1 MKKNTIELLAP
12 GGDAGSVKAAILAG
26 ADAVYL
32 GVGDFNARKRAVN
45 IRPEGLPELCSLAH
59 RYGCRI
65 YLTLNILAFEEEFSA
80 LSDLLVR
87 TMRFGIDAVI
97 IQDYG
102 LLQHVRRAF
111 PDLEIHASTQMTTH
125 NSGQLKLLAES
136 GVKQVNFARELSLSE
151 LTELTA
157 AAHKEGLK
165 AEVFVHGAYCVS
177 FSGQC
182 YMSGLLYEN
191 SANRGACVQPCRR
204 EYIPDSGNRGGG
216 SKVLNL
222 KDNSVFSRA
231 ADLYAAGVDS
241 LKIEGRIKGYEYV
254 YSTVLS
260 WREQLDRIYEG
271 ENPAEKDSR
280 LSTVFNRS
288 FSDNLLQG
296 RLGADSFTPESG
308 DRSLVPVGT
317 VDAYNAR
324 AGELVVSRDAQLSAG
339 QSITVTENSGSFIC
353 TGILGE
359 STGNRGFRFRIEH
372 KLMGKIKKGQLILA
386 QDRLIDFSAVKD
398 KISSMSADPEKLPL
412 EFSLQGEADKA
423 LELSASFQDKRITLV
438 SDALLEKASEHPS
451 SPDLINKQLSRL
463 GNTCFYLASCD
474 LEGLEEGLF
483 IPVTVLND
491 LRRKAVGAFEADLKG
506 ESEKGKPVTL
516 VPGDLPKSPR
526 IALAVADREQ
536 LKQIPDDGS
545 VLPVFQLPAD
555 VEVLAEVEPL
565 FADYPDLIPWFPSI
579 LIRQQYTA
587 ASDFLLRTGAGQ
599 IITDNSGIACLARE
613 RGIPWIA
620 GPLLNATNGYA
631 LDFLRQHGA
640 AGAFCSSELED
651 SRFDG
656 ITVPAGIELWAPFAG
671 PDFLMKSRH
680 CIVRN
685 CRDCGKRVMDARCL
699 PDCSR
704 SAEIT
709 DTQGNEILVIKSRG
723 DYNSLYRKGLRVH
736 PDRLKDPRVGT
747 WLLDLRVRHRSMQPD
762 CSIPEFIE
770 YAQGQIRGGESS
782 KVSPGSMPGSP
793 VKGGCL

>member
-12 GGDAGSVKAAILAG
+12 GGDARSVKAAILAG

-45 IRPEGLPELCSLAH
+45 IRPEDLPELCSLAH
-59 RYGCRI
+59 RYGCKI

-87 TMRFGIDAVI
+87 TVRFGIDAVI

-125 NSGQLKLLAES
+125 NTGQLKLLAES
-136 GVKQVNFARELSLSE
+136 GVKQVNFARELCLSE

-157 AAHKEGLK
+157 AAHKEGLR

-204 EYIPDSGNRGGG
+204 DYKPESGSRGDG

-260 WREQLDRIYEG
+260 WREQLDRVYAG
-271 ENPAEKDSR
+271 KDPAGKDSR
-280 LSTVFNRS
+280 LSAVFNRS
-288 FSDNLLQG
+288 FSDNLIQG
-296 RLGADSFTPESG
+296 RLGADSFTPDSG
-308 DRSLVPVGT
+308 DQSLFPAGR

-324 AGELVVSRDAQLSAG
+324 DGELIVSRDTQLSTG
-339 QSITVTENSGSFIC
+339 QSITITENSGSFIC
-353 TGILGE
+353 TGTLGE

-386 QDRLIDFSAVKD
+386 QARLIDFSAID
-398 KISSMSADPEKLPL
+398 DRISSMSADPEKLPL
-412 EFSLQGEADKA
+412 EFSLGGKAGEA
-423 LELSASFQDKRITLV
+423 LELTASFRGTGVTLV
-438 SDALLEKASEHPS
+438 ADILLEKATGHPT
-451 SPDLINKQLSRL
+451 SPETIKKQLSRL
-463 GNTCFYLASCD
+463 GNTPFYLSSCD
-474 LEGLEEGLF
+474 LDCLEGGIF
-483 IPVTVLND
+483 IPLAVLND
-491 LRRKAVGAFEADLKG
+491 LRRKAVAAFEADLKG
-506 ESEKGKPVTL
+506 ESEKAKPLTL
-516 VPGDLPKSPR
+516 LPGDLPESPR

-555 VEVLAEVEPL
+555 AEVLAEVAPL
-565 FADYPDLIPWFPSI
+565 FDEYPDLIPWFPSI
-579 LIRQQYTA
+579 LIGPQYTA
-587 ASDFLLRTGAGQ
+587 AGDFLLRTGAGQ

-631 LDFLRQHGA
+631 LDFFRQHGA

-656 ITVPAGIELWAPFAG
+656 ITVPAGIELWSPFAG

-709 DTQGNEILVIKSRG
+709 DTQGNEILVIKSPG

-736 PDRLKDPRVGT
+736 PVRLKDPRVGI
-747 WLLDLRVRHRSMQPD
+747 WLLDLRVRHWSMQPD
-762 CSIPEFIE
+762 CSIPQFIE
-770 YAQGQIRGGESS
+770 YAQGQIRGAGSS
-782 KVSPGSMPGSP
+782 KASPGRMPGNP
-793 VKGGCL
+793 VKGGCP